1 MLAEDKHR
9 EKIHKQ
15 INYRT
20 EQTFVVNLILLI
32 GYCFDFA
39 AIKKCTKLCDKRLFV
54 RGIIKWQFQGDFNE
68 Y

>member
-9 EKIHKQ
+9 QKIHKQ

-39 AIKKCTKLCDKRLFV
+39 AIKKMH
-54 RGIIKWQFQGDFNE
+54 
-68 Y
+68 

>member
-39 AIKKCTKLCDKRLFV
+39 AIKNALNYAINVL
-54 RGIIKWQFQGDFNE
+54 NE
-68 Y
+68 